1 MKILHCADLHIDSP
15 LTGLS
20 KYEGFPAEELRG
32 ATRQAVQNL
41 VDYACDPKN
50 QIDVVTVGGDV
61 FDGTWES
68 ADTGLW
74 WNLQLGRLAES
85 GCEVFVVHGN
95 HDADSRITDRISP
108 PPGVHVFGSDA
119 PASIEATNC
128 DLVVHGQSYAHA
140 ATLTDLGSAYPTA
153 KPGVVNMGLLHT
165 SLDGR
170 PGHEP
175 YSPCNPSNLALKGY
189 ELWGLGHIHM
199 RDDQIQFAG
208 SRFIFPGN
216 TQGRSVRETGPKG
229 ASVITFAED
238 RSISSV
244 EFVPFD
250 VVRWTVARID
260 IGELEDRSAI
270 RSAVQQHVLEVASD
284 GHTVAVRVEL
294 VGSGPLH
301 SELAEST
308 DKLENQLRGDLGAL
322 SGATVGLE
330 RVKNNT
336 TAQRRNS
343 DTTAA
348 EQQLID
354 FVQRAKDDPEL
365 LKQLAAQ
372 LKPAAQKLLAYDRR
386 LREAEWP
393 VDIDTDQVVRA
404 HLDDSLELLLAR
416 IGNK

>member
-1 MKILHCADLHIDSP
+1 
-15 LTGLS
+15 
-20 KYEGFPAEELRG
+20 
-32 ATRQAVQNL
+32 
-41 VDYACDPKN
+41 
-50 QIDVVTVGGDV
+50 
-61 FDGTWES
+61 
-68 ADTGLW
+68 
-74 WNLQLGRLAES
+74 
-85 GCEVFVVHGN
+85 
-95 HDADSRITDRISP
+95 
-108 PPGVHVFGSDA
+108 
-119 PASIEATNC
+119 
-128 DLVVHGQSYAHA
+128 
-140 ATLTDLGSAYPTA
+140 
-153 KPGVVNMGLLHT
+153 
-165 SLDGR
+165 
-170 PGHEP
+170 
-175 YSPCNPSNLALKGY
+175 
-189 ELWGLGHIHM
+189 
-199 RDDQIQFAG
+199 
-208 SRFIFPGN
+208 
-216 TQGRSVRETGPKG
+216 
-229 ASVITFAED
+229 
-238 RSISSV
+238 
-244 EFVPFD
+244 
-250 VVRWTVARID
+250 
-260 IGELEDRSAI
+260 
-270 RSAVQQHVLEVASD
+270 VQQHVLEAASD

-336 TAQRRNS
+336 TAQRRTS

-393 VDIDTDQVVRA
+393 VDIDTDQVVSA